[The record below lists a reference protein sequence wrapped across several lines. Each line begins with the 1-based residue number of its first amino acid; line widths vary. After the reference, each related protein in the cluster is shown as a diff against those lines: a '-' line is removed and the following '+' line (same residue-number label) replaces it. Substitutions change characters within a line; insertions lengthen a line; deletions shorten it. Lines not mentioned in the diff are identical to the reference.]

1 MNARRALPLLLLAAV
16 AVGCVRQPI
25 YVAERPFPASA
36 AASDEEIADL
46 IRHAGERQGW
56 KIAPV
61 SPGRMRGEYNQ
72 GRHRAM
78 VEITYSAAGYR
89 IAYLDSSFLKH
100 DGDTIHE
107 VYNRW
112 VKQLEAAIDREANF
126 RLR

>member
-1 MNARRALPLLLLAAV
+1 MASRGETVSRASRRAKTSNALLLALL
-16 AVGCVRQPI
+16 
-25 YVAERPFPASA
+25 
-36 AASDEEIADL
+36 AASIFGSP
-46 IRHAGERQGW
+46 AGG
-56 KIAPV
+56 A
-61 SPGRMRGEYNQ
+61 YNQ
-72 GRHRAM
+72 GRRRAM
-78 VEITYSAAGYR
+78 VEITYSATDYR